1 MNEFTDEQLE
11 RLWKFLGMSDFEFY
25 DKFVADAL
33 LKVQTEFMN
42 EFPEFLSLGGVK
54 KAIDFEKDEMYQ
66 AIMRCVG

>member
-33 LKVQTEFMN
+33 LEVQTEFMN
-42 EFPEFLSLGGVK
+42 EFPEFLSGDEA
-54 KAIDFEKDEMYQ
+54 KADIGLDNDEIYQ
-66 AIMRCVG
+66 GIMRQIG